1 MNRSSHFDISAAV
14 VRQLGDELV
23 SDEVTA
29 LVELVKNA
37 YDADADFAHVVVET
51 RTSPADSDFG
61 GVGYISIDDN
71 GMGMDREDIRR
82 GWLMISL
89 SSKREMKAA
98 NLTTPRGRTPLGDKG
113 LGRLSTQKLG
123 TQIEMDTV
131 RDGGNET
138 LHVALSWNAF
148 TEDKA
153 LSSVP
158 VRVEEAANGRKKG
171 TRLLITGLR
180 DPNVWQ
186 GEAVEKLSNDLAQI
200 ISPFEKARSFLV
212 TLTVDGRQIDL
223 GKISERVRRAAVG
236 RFSIDFKDQV
246 LSLSGKVRLAK
257 LRGNQRED
265 ELEFFEKTVL
275 ASKGRDFLNYLMTK
289 APPVAIRASE
299 DPAYFIEFD
308 QTVALSALGSIDRE
322 IGSSSSD
329 QETVTAETAND
340 SVIQRP
346 FADPGPFHGEI
357 DEFLLR
363 RDESGLQLSGLSAAS
378 EIQSTVKRHAGI
390 KVFRD
395 GFAVKPYGINGEDWL
410 RLGAQQTSA
419 SSWYGLRPHN
429 VLGFVEISE
438 GKNPALKD
446 KTDRE
451 GFVTNPYS
459 SNFRRLMT
467 HAVNT
472 IGTFYEWIRRSYND
486 YRAERMSSGEAFQ
499 GAEQTIATARQ
510 VASTLRSYS
519 ERSKV
524 IDKSAAEL
532 QRRVGQLTDRIAA
545 EPLLSSSDERRVADL
560 LEAAKRTLDE
570 SRDIFK
576 ALADS
581 SGDAEKLVGVVASLA
596 PRLEVVT
603 TQLDDFA
610 ELAGL
615 GLIAEAL
622 AHEVQNQTDRLT
634 AGARRAAARKQA
646 GGADLTA
653 YAREV
658 LATASALRRQI
669 AHLGPSLRYQRDRL
683 ETSPVSELAAAVKE
697 YFDERWRENG
707 IMALVDV
714 RDDFAV
720 TTNRGR
726 LIQVLDNLVLN
737 AEYWLKDKGPATL
750 GDTPTVHL
758 EVSRP
763 FLRISDNGPGVDAS
777 VEANLFEP
785 FITLKPRGTG
795 RGLGLFISKQILE
808 SMGCSIALLH
818 EQNAYGRRHVF
829 EIDLSGVIQHD

>member
-1 MNRSSHFDISAAV
+1 MTQPSHFDISAAV

-51 RTSPADSDFG
+51 GATPTNSDFG

-89 SSKREMKAA
+89 SGKREMKAA
-98 NLTTPRGRTPLGDKG
+98 NRTTPRGRTPLGDKG

-123 TQIEMDTV
+123 SQIEMDTV
-131 RDGGNET
+131 RDGSGET
-138 LHVALSWNAF
+138 LHVALNWSAF

-158 VRVEEAANGRKKG
+158 VRVEEATNRRRKG

-180 DPNVWQ
+180 DPNVWH
-186 GEAVEKLSNDLAQI
+186 GESVERLSNDLAQI

-212 TLTVDGRQIDL
+212 TLTVNGRQIDL
-223 GKISERVRRAAVG
+223 GRISERVRRAAVG
-236 RFSIDFKDQV
+236 RFTIDFEDGT

-265 ELEFFEKTVL
+265 ELEFFEKAVV
-275 ASKGRDFLNYLMTK
+275 ASQGRDFLNYLMMK
-289 APPVAIRASE
+289 APPVAIRASK

-308 QTVALSALGSIDRE
+308 QKIALAALGSADRVST
-322 IGSSSSD
+322 GSEPD
-329 QETVTAETAND
+329 QESGTPGPANAQVAH
-340 SVIQRP
+340 SP
-346 FADPGPFHGEI
+346 FADPGPFHAEI

-378 EIQSTVKRHAGI
+378 EIQAAVRRHAGI

-429 VLGFVEISE
+429 VLGFVEVSE
-438 GKNPALKD
+438 AKNPALKD

-451 GFVTNPYS
+451 GFVSNPYS

-467 HAVNT
+467 QAVST
-472 IGTFYEWIRRSYND
+472 IGTFYEWIRRSYNE

-499 GAEQTIATARQ
+499 GAERTIATARQ

-519 ERSKV
+519 ERSKI

-532 QRRVGQLTDRIAA
+532 QFRVGELTDRIAA
-545 EPLLSSSDERRVADL
+545 EPLLSSSNERRVADL

-570 SRDIFK
+570 SRSIFK
-576 ALADS
+576 ALADN

-622 AHEVQNQTDRLT
+622 AHEVQNQTDRLA
-634 AGARRAAARKQA
+634 AGARRAAARKQPE
-646 GGADLTA
+646 GADLAA

-669 AHLGPSLRYQRDRL
+669 AHLGPSLRSQRDRL
-683 ETSPVSELAAAVKE
+683 ETSLASELAAAVKE
-697 YFDERWRENG
+697 YFDERWRDTR
-707 IMALVDV
+707 IMALVNV
-714 RDDFAV
+714 LADFAV

-737 AEYWLKDKGPATL
+737 AEYWLKDKGPAVT
-750 GDTPTVHL
+750 GDLPIVRL

-808 SMGCSIALLH
+808 SMGCSITLLH
-818 EQNAYGRRHVF
+818 ERNAAGRRYVF
-829 EIDLSGVIQHD
+829 ELDLSGIIQHD